1 MTILKTKVAGKILL
15 IKGFIS
21 QDEGNPVEGE
31 TNGLDKPET
40 EKKERRKSKPRVRRK
55 TGEENVQLIAHRKST
70 NGLDYVHRKSTHGLD
85 YVNSLVSSKLIFKLV
100 MVLLGARFFG

>member
-1 MTILKTKVAGKILL
+1 M
-15 IKGFIS
+15 
-21 QDEGNPVEGE
+21 NPVEGE

-70 NGLDYVHRKSTHGLD
+70 HGLDYVHRKSTHGLD